1 MPYTHIYI
9 TFNDNL
15 IQEIHCE
22 GKFPFKYN
30 EMADVFYEA
39 FGYHIL

>member
-9 TFNDNL
+9 TFNDNS